1 MESVYTMSPMK
12 SNNTPVVKDLVL
24 IGGGHSHVAVLK
36 RFGMKPV
43 PGVRI
48 TLITRDVHTP
58 YSGMLPGHIA
68 GHYNYDESHIDLRRL
83 AIFANARLFHSV
95 AKGVDHEN
103 KQVLLDGRPP
113 VPYDVLSINIGS
125 RPQSNS
131 IKGVDEYTLPVKPI
145 DNFLQGWNSIT
156 ARVLQ
161 SKQEFTLSIVGT
173 GAGGVEMSLAT
184 QYRLQQLLQEHGRKD
199 VKLNIRLIGANATIL
214 KTHNLR
220 VQNIFMHVLAERKIE
235 LITGQPVTEVT
246 ANSVICGEHIYPTDA
261 TIWVTHAGAQQWIND
276 SGLATD
282 SGGFIQVNDCL
293 QSIDDEDIFAA
304 GDIAAVINHPREK
317 SGVFAVRQGPP
328 LAENLRRRLHGLQPK
343 PFRPQKQFLG
353 LISTGNQYAVASRG
367 PWALKGAWL
376 WKLKD
381 WIDRRFMQNFSELP
395 EMKHGED
402 TQQVIR
408 IADKEAIEELSTI
421 AMRCGGC
428 GAKVGS
434 TILSRVVNQ
443 LNTVQREDVMIGLD
457 SPDDAAVLSV
467 PAGKVMVQSVDY
479 FRSMIDDAYTFGRIA
494 ANHAMGDLFAMGAEP
509 QSALAIATLPYGREA
524 IVEDQLFQL
533 MSGALSILEESNT
546 ALAGGHSSEGVELAF
561 GLTVN
566 GIGDPA
572 KLLRKGDMRPGQ
584 SIILTK
590 PLGTGTIMAA
600 DMRAK
605 AKGRWVH
612 AAIDHMQV
620 SNRTAASVL
629 IEHGATACTDIT
641 GFGLLGHLVEMTRA
655 SNVDATLD
663 TAAIP
668 VMDGAIECIEQGILS
683 SLQPQNIRLRRAV
696 RDTGFNRESPL
707 YSLLFDPQTAG
718 GLMASIPKEN
728 TEACLMALHHA
739 GYPDAA
745 VIGRVMPSS
754 PEPAPVVLQ

>member
-1 MESVYTMSPMK
+1 MSPMK

-36 RFGMKPV
+36 KFGMKPV

-68 GHYNYDESHIDLRRL
+68 GHYTYDESHIDLRKL
-83 AIFANARLFHSV
+83 AIFANARLFHDV
-95 AKGVDHEN
+95 ARGVDHEQ
-103 KQVLLDGRPP
+103 KQVLLDDRPP

-125 RPQSNS
+125 RPQSNK

-145 DNFLQGWNSIT
+145 DNFLQGWDDIIEKI
-156 ARVLQ
+156 LQ
-161 SKQEFTLSIVGT
+161 SKQQFILTIVGT

-184 QYRLQQLLQEHGRKD
+184 QYRLQHLLRKHERNDIQLH
-199 VKLNIRLIGANATIL
+199 IRLIGANPAIL
-214 KTHNLR
+214 KTHNQR
-220 VQNIFMHVLAERKIE
+220 VQNKFLRVLTERNIE

-246 ANSVICGEHIYPTDA
+246 ANSVICGEAAYPTDA
-261 TIWVTHAGAQQWIND
+261 TIWVTHAGAQAWINN

-282 SGGFIQVNDCL
+282 DGGFIQVNDCL
-293 QSIDDEDIFAA
+293 QSIDDKDIFAA
-304 GDIAAVINHPREK
+304 GDIAAVVNHPREK
-317 SGVFAVRQGPP
+317 SGVFAGRQGPP
-328 LAENLRRRLHGLQPK
+328 LADNLRRRLHELEPK
-343 PFRPQKQFLG
+343 PFTPQRQFLG

-367 PWALKGAWL
+367 PWALEGAWL

-381 WIDRRFMQNFSELP
+381 WIDRRFMDNFSHLP
-395 EMKHGED
+395 EMEQEENSHLD
-402 TQQVIR
+402 IR
-408 IADKEAIEELSTI
+408 VADKEAIKELSTI

-434 TILSRVVNQ
+434 TVLSRVVNR
-443 LNTVQREDVMIGLD
+443 LNTVQRDDVLIGLD
-457 SPDDAAVLSV
+457 SPDDAAVLKV
-467 PAGKVMVQSVDY
+467 PPGKVMVQSVDY
-479 FRSMIDDAYTFGRIA
+479 FRAMIDDAYTFGRIA

-509 QSALAIATLPYGREA
+509 QSALAIATLPYGRET

-533 MSGALSILEESNT
+533 MSGALSILNDCNT
-546 ALAGGHSSEGVELAF
+546 SLAGGHSSEGAELAF

-566 GIGDPA
+566 GISDPDQ
-572 KLLRKGDMRPGQ
+572 LLTKSGMQPGQ
-584 SIILTK
+584 AIILTK

-612 AAIDHMQV
+612 AAIDHMQL
-620 SNRTAASVL
+620 SNRVAADVL
-629 IEHGATACTDIT
+629 LKHGASSCTDIT

-655 SNVDATLD
+655 SSVDAELNTK
-663 TAAIP
+663 AIP
-668 VMDGAIECIEQGILS
+668 VMDGAIECIQQGILS

-696 RDTGFNRESPL
+696 RENDFNRESPL
-707 YSLLFDPQTAG
+707 FSLLFDPQTAG
-718 GLMASIPKEN
+718 GLMASLPAERSAECIK
-728 TEACLMALHHA
+728 ALHDA
-739 GYPDAA
+739 GYSSAA
-745 VIGRVMPSS
+745 VIGQVMPAS
-754 PEPAPVVLQ
+754 EDPAPIALK

>member
-1 MESVYTMSPMK
+1 MSPMK

-24 IGGGHSHVAVLK
+24 IGGGHSHIAVLK
-36 RFGMKPV
+36 KFGMKPV
-43 PGVRI
+43 PGVRL

-58 YSGMLPGHIA
+58 YSGMLPGHVA
-68 GHYNYDESHIDLRRL
+68 GHYTYDESHIDLRKL
-83 AIFANARLFHSV
+83 AIFANARLYHDI
-95 AKGVDHEN
+95 ATGVDREH

-113 VPYDVLSINIGS
+113 VPYDLLSINIGS

-131 IKGVDEYTLPVKPI
+131 IKGVNEHTLPVKPI
-145 DNFLQGWNSIT
+145 DEFLQGWNDISEK
-156 ARVLQ
+156 VLQ
-161 SKQEFTLSIVGT
+161 SKKQFTLSIVGT

-184 QYRLQQLLQEHGRKD
+184 QYRLQHLLREHGHD
-199 VKLNIRLIGANATIL
+199 DIKLHVRLIGANSVIL
-214 KTHNLR
+214 KTHNQR
-220 VQNIFMHVLAERKIE
+220 VQEKFLRVLAERKIE

-246 ANSVICGEHIYPTDA
+246 AKSVICGDHVYPTDA
-261 TIWVTHAGAQQWIND
+261 TIWVTHAGAQAWIND

-282 SGGFIQVNDCL
+282 KSGFIQVNDCL

-304 GDIAAVINHPREK
+304 GDIAAVVNHPREK

-328 LAENLRRRLHGLQPK
+328 LADNLRRRLYGLEPK
-343 PFRPQKQFLG
+343 PFTPQRQFLG

-367 PWALKGAWL
+367 PWALEGAWL

-381 WIDRRFMQNFSELP
+381 WIDRRFMSNFSDLP
-395 EMKHGED
+395 EMEQEEAGQID
-402 TQQVIR
+402 IQV
-408 IADKEAIEELSTI
+408 ADEEAIKELSTI

-434 TILSRVVNQ
+434 TILSRVVNR
-443 LNTVQREDVMIGLD
+443 LNTVQREDVLIGLD

-479 FRSMIDDAYTFGRIA
+479 FRAMIDDAYVFGRIA
-494 ANHAMGDLFAMGAEP
+494 ANHAMGDLFAMGAKP

-533 MSGALSILEESNT
+533 MSGALSILNDCNT
-546 ALAGGHSSEGVELAF
+546 SLAGGHSSEGAELAF

-566 GIGDPA
+566 GIGDPD
-572 KLLRKGDMRPGQ
+572 KLLTKSGMQPGQ
-584 SIILTK
+584 AIILTK

-612 AAIDHMQV
+612 AAIDHMQL
-620 SNRTAASVL
+620 SNRVAAEVL
-629 IEHGATACTDIT
+629 LKHGASSCTDIT

-655 SNVDATLD
+655 SNVDAELD
-663 TAAIP
+663 SETIP

-696 RDTGFNRESPL
+696 RENSFNRESPL
-707 YSLLFDPQTAG
+707 FSLLFDPQTAG
-718 GLMASIPKEN
+718 GLMASLPAEN
-728 TEACLMALHHA
+728 AADCVQALHDA
-739 GYPDAA
+739 GYPHAE
-745 VIGRVMPSS
+745 VIGQIMPAS
-754 PEPAPVVLQ
+754 EDPAPIVLK